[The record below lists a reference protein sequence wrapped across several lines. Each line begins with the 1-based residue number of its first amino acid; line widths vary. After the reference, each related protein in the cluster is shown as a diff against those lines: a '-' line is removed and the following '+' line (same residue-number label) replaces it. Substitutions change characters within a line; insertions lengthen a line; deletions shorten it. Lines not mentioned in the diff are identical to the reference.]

1 MGKHDE
7 NILNIFNTLNDA
19 VILIDFSGKI
29 RYVNKK
35 AEELTGYSE
44 DELYSL
50 NIFKIVAPEY
60 ASNIKKKM
68 ERRQKGIK
76 SKFFYEIELMNKN
89 GNKVAVEISSSLV
102 ESEEKEKRILII
114 VRDITV
120 NKEKE
125 AEIQKIANFNY
136 TYNKLLRLSY
146 EECNLKSFLNKAL
159 EVLISLDWLSIE
171 AKGAIFLKEGEYL
184 KLVSYINI
192 PKELLE
198 SCSSVP
204 VGKCLCG
211 MAALKKKIISSS
223 RPDKAHEIKYNGMK
237 KHGHYIIPM
246 MDEKEV
252 VGVLNLYIPYK
263 FSPTREEKEFLD
275 GAAKIIALIIKRFK
289 IRNELDNSKERYRM
303 ILENINEI
311 VYLVEINGGHF
322 LGEMKFV
329 SERVETVTGYKKEEV
344 QKDPELWFNI
354 VHPDDKEKLIEST
367 QRILTSGNSDIRIYR
382 ICHRKTREY
391 RWIEDIVVP
400 NLDDNN
406 KVVGFFGVARDITEH
421 MRRDNEMKIL
431 QSINNAINRGTPLEH
446 VFQMATDGVRKNF
459 NYSACDI
466 YLIDLDKSEL
476 MSTALSIDAK
486 LKNEIERISKTKIKD
501 IRIPLSRN
509 SSFSRTIENKAV
521 YTTDNIVSV
530 FHDYSDIK
538 IPDFLTEK
546 LIRILGFKYFIRVPL
561 IAGDKV
567 IGVMGAARDRNITDE
582 DARVLKR
589 FASQLALAVKKAKLE
604 ETLRESEE
612 KFRSVVE
619 TATDAIITTDIS
631 GKVIFWN
638 RAAEEIF
645 EYKEDEI
652 IYKPI
657 DLIISDK
664 SVDAHYKDIK
674 GSTLKNLLQAGKRT
688 FEGTGKRKDRS
699 EFPVE
704 ISTSTWE
711 INNEIYLTAIIRD
724 INKRKR
730 IENELVE
737 TLKKI
742 SVINVLDRKISSSL
756 DISEVYSTF
765 AKEMRKLID
774 FNRIYVFS
782 IKNNDIILE
791 TTENFGISESRIDTG
806 NKIDLENI
814 IAKSSISSLK
824 TIIRN
829 IDKPETSEDRIFY
842 NDGIR
847 SYICV
852 PLVTDKPV
860 GLLYISSIE
869 ENAFSYEIIPL
880 IEDLSIQLAIAIEKS
895 NMYSELKK
903 AYDELKEVD
912 ELKNNIIANVRHEIL
927 TPVTVIKGSLE
938 ILEEEA
944 ESEECRNLISTSKRY
959 LRKLADIVDDLVVIS
974 KFYRKDFK
982 LNIKRVNLVSVLEKA
997 LEEKKAYAE
1006 EKNVDISKNI
1016 EDKII
1021 EIEADERYLKKA
1033 IINLLDNAIKF
1044 NKAGGNVYVHI
1055 SKSGDKAVI
1064 KICDTGI
1071 GIPKG
1076 KIDEI
1081 FHPLT
1086 QLDSTI
1092 KRKYGGTGSGLAVAK
1107 KIIELHSGELKVHS
1121 EPDKGTTFELIIP
1134 LK

>member
-1 MGKHDE
+1 MVQQDE
-7 NILNIFNTLNDA
+7 NILTIFNTLNDA
-19 VILIDFSGKI
+19 VVLIDFSGKI
-29 RYVNKK
+29 KYANKK
-35 AEELTGYSE
+35 AGELTGYSE
-44 DELYSL
+44 DELYNR
-50 NIFKIVAPEY
+50 NIFKIVSPEY
-60 ASNIKKKM
+60 VSNIKKKM
-68 ERRQKGIK
+68 EGRQNGIK
-76 SKFFYEIELMNKN
+76 SKFCYKIELMTKN
-89 GNKVAVEISSSLV
+89 GNTVAVEISSSLV
-102 ESEEKEKRILII
+102 GSEEKENRILII
-114 VRDITV
+114 ARDITA
-120 NKEKE
+120 NEKKE
-125 AEIQKIANFNY
+125 ADIQKIANFNY

-146 EECNLKSFLNKAL
+146 KEYDLESFLNKAL
-159 EVLISLDWLSIE
+159 GVLISLDWLSIE

-184 KLVSYINI
+184 KLVSYINS

-211 MAALKKKIISSS
+211 IAALNKEIISSFI
-223 RPDKAHEIKYNGMK
+223 PDKTHEIKYNRME
-237 KHGHYIIPM
+237 KHGNYIIPM
-246 MDEKEV
+246 MDEREV
-252 VGVLNLYIPYK
+252 VGVLNLYIPRK
-263 FSPTREEKEFLD
+263 FSPTREEREFLD

-289 IRNELDNSKERYRM
+289 IRNELNNSKERYRM

-311 VYLVEINGGHF
+311 VYLVEINGGPF
-322 LGEMKFV
+322 LGEMKFI
-329 SERVETVTGYKKEEV
+329 SERVETVTGYKKEEF
-344 QKDPELWFNI
+344 QKSPELWLSI
-354 VHPDDKEKLIEST
+354 VHQDDKEKLIEST
-367 QRILTSGNSDIRIYR
+367 NRILTSGNSDTRIYR

-400 NLDDNN
+400 KLDDNN
-406 KVVGFFGVARDITEH
+406 KVVGFFGVVRDITEH
-421 MRRDNEMKIL
+421 MRRDNEMKLL

-446 VFQMATDGVRKNF
+446 VFQMATDGVRKLF
-459 NYSACDI
+459 NYSTCDI
-466 YLIDLDKSEL
+466 YLIDMGKNEL
-476 MSTALSIDAK
+476 ISTAFSMDAK
-486 LKNEIERISKTKIKD
+486 LKNEIERISKIKIKD
-501 IRIPLSRN
+501 INIPLSSK
-509 SSFSRTIENKAV
+509 SSFSRIIENKVV
-521 YTTDNIVSV
+521 YTTDNIMSV
-530 FHDYSDIK
+530 FHDYIDIK
-538 IPDFLTEK
+538 TPDFLIEK

-567 IGVMGAARDRNITDE
+567 IGVMGAARDRDITDE
-582 DARVLKR
+582 DDRVLKR
-589 FASQLALAVKKAKLE
+589 FASQLAFAVKKAKLE

-652 IYKPI
+652 ISKPV

-664 SVDAHYKDIK
+664 SVDAHSKDIK
-674 GSTLKNLLQAGKRT
+674 ESTLKSLLQAGKRT
-688 FEGTGKRKDRS
+688 FEDTGKRKDGS

-724 INKRKR
+724 ISKRKR
-730 IENELVE
+730 IENEQVE

-742 SVINVLDRKISSSL
+742 SVINILDRKISSSL

-765 AKEMRKLID
+765 AEEMRKLID
-774 FNRIYVFS
+774 FNRIYIFS
-782 IKNNDIILE
+782 IKNNEIILE
-791 TTENFGISESRIDTG
+791 TTEDFGISESRIDTE
-806 NKIDLENI
+806 NRIDLENT
-814 IAKSSISSLK
+814 IAKLSISSLK

-829 IDKPETSEDRIFY
+829 IDKPEISEDRIFY

-852 PLVTDKPV
+852 PLITDKPV

-903 AYDELKEVD
+903 AYDELREVD

-927 TPVTVIKGSLE
+927 TPVTVIKGNLE
-938 ILEEEA
+938 ILEEDA
-944 ESEECRNLISTSKRY
+944 ESEECRNLLSTSKRY
-959 LRKLADIVDDLVVIS
+959 LRKLTDIVDDLVTIS

-982 LNIKRVNLVSVLEKA
+982 LNIKKVNLVSILEKA
-997 LEEKKAYAE
+997 LEERKTYAE
-1006 EKNVDISKNI
+1006 EKNVDISKDI
-1016 EDKII
+1016 EDKTI
-1021 EIEADERYLKKA
+1021 EIEADERYLKKG

-1055 SKSGDKAVI
+1055 SKNGDKAVI
-1064 KICDTGI
+1064 KISDTGI

-1081 FHPLT
+1081 FYPLT

-1107 KIIELHSGELKVHS
+1107 KIIEIHSGELRVYS
-1121 EPDKGTTFELIIP
+1121 EQDKGTTFELIIP